1 MASWWADD
9 AFWDAFAPYFF
20 TPERV
25 ERAAAEVKALVRL
38 LRINSGASVL
48 DLCCG
53 IGRHSVEFARL
64 GYVVTA
70 VDLTAPFLARARKR
84 AESEKVKLEFVQ
96 ADMRDFLRAAAFDAA
111 VNLVTSFGYFED
123 QADDLKAARN
133 LYESLKPGA
142 RLAMEMMGKETLARS
157 FVQRQWDTAPDGT
170 LVLMEHK
177 LRSGWDW
184 IDNRWII
191 VKGADRRELDFSCR
205 LYSAAELGAVLRQ
218 GGFQSVEFFGTLDGA
233 PYDQNAERLVAVATK

>member
-1 MASWWADD
+1 MTSWWGDD
-9 AFWDAFAPYFF
+9 AFWDAIAPYFF
-20 TPERV
+20 TAERV
-25 ERAAAEVKALVRL
+25 DQAAADVEALVKL
-38 LRINSGASVL
+38 LHITPGARVL

-64 GYVVTA
+64 GCGVTA
-70 VDLTAPFLARARKR
+70 VDLTAPFLLRARKR
-84 AESEKVKLEFVQ
+84 AEHENVQLEFVH
-96 ADMRDFLRAAAFDAA
+96 ADMREFLRPNAFDAA

-133 LYESLKPGA
+133 LYQCVKPGA
-142 RLAMEMMGKETLARS
+142 RVAIETIGKETLARR
-157 FVQRQWDTAPDGT
+157 FVERQWDTAPDGT

-191 VKGADRRELDFSCR
+191 ITGADRRDLKFSHR
-205 LYSAAELGAVLRQ
+205 LYSAAELGAVLRES
-218 GGFQSVEFFGTLDGA
+218 GFRQVEFFGTLGGA
-233 PYDQNAERLVAVATK
+233 PYDHSAERLVAVATK